1 MRIWSWYAGSK
12 RPGIFE
18 IDWQVRDGV
27 NRIALALECQDVAV
41 LDLNKLPVFHSPELQ
56 NGSDP
61 YLTAHI
67 ESVNG

>member
-1 MRIWSWYAGSK
+1 M
-12 RPGIFE
+12 
-18 IDWQVRDGV
+18 
-27 NRIALALECQDVAV
+27 NRIALALECEDVAV

-61 YLTAHI
+61 YLTARV